1 MRQPVQASDDVP
13 NSAGSKGAKDVTDDL
28 TGLSSDPEVLKTHR
42 VVEFSVTTSSEM
54 TKKVTRL
61 LSLLATI
68 NFTDRNCKPVM
79 ALVRADGPAAGK
91 AISVVEIAKAEL
103 ERQNTRWYQYSTVS
117 SHTKL
122 IPRGTTTKGAQ
133 GGRTIAEWQ
142 QRSGPKAEK
151 RNASPEVRGD
161 GADECVDGDENSFE
175 RVETRPRFKPGDE
188 TATHKTQAMPRI
200 LIYVSRMR
208 CDHLKTLYG

>member
-1 MRQPVQASDDVP
+1 MRQPVQASDDTQ
-13 NSAGSKGAKDVTDDL
+13 NSVGNKDARDVTEDL
-28 TGLSSDPEVLKTHR
+28 TGLSSDPELSKTHR
-42 VVEFSVTTSSEM
+42 VVEFSVISSSEM

-68 NFTDRNCKPVM
+68 NFADRNCKPVM

-103 ERQNTRWYQYSTVS
+103 DRQKTRWYQYSTVS

-122 IPRGTTTKGAQ
+122 IPRGNTAKGAQ

-142 QRSGPKAEK
+142 RSGAEAE
-151 RNASPEVRGD
+151 RPNASDEMRDD
-161 GADECVDGDENSFE
+161 GAGQCVDGDEDSFE
-175 RVETRPRFKPGDE
+175 HVDTRPRFKSHDE
-188 TATHKTQAMPRI
+188 MAMHKTRAIPRI

-208 CDHLKTLYG
+208 CEHLKALYG